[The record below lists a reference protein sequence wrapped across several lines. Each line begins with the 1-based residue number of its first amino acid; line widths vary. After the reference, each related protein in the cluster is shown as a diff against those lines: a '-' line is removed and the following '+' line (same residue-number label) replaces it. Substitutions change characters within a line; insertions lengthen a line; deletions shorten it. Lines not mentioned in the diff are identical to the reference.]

1 MPSSKVQQLPNGS
14 LVLTI
19 PKTLAEL
26 TKIVKG
32 DVLEWDIK
40 NQNIILKKLYI
51 CGKTTERYAGL
62 PLHLK
67 I

>member
-32 DVLEWDIK
+32 DILEWELKDNKISLTKK
-40 NQNIILKKLYI
+40 N
-51 CGKTTERYAGL
+51 
-62 PLHLK
+62 
-67 I
+67 

>member
-32 DVLEWDIK
+32 DILEWDIK
-40 NQNIILKKLYI
+40 NQNIILKKL
-51 CGKTTERYAGL
+51 
-62 PLHLK
+62 
-67 I
+67 

>member
-1 MPSSKVQQLPNGS
+1 MPSSKVQQLPNGA
-14 LVLTI
+14 LVITI

-40 NQNIILKKLYI
+40 NQNIILKKL
-51 CGKTTERYAGL
+51 
-62 PLHLK
+62 
-67 I
+67 